1 MAAARCPPASVTWA
15 FSLTRRVVVGVDL
28 EKEPYGSL
36 PFQGHAAR
44 H

>member
-15 FSLTRRVVVGVDL
+15 VGLTRRVVVGVDI
-28 EKEPYGSL
+28 EGGPYGSL
-36 PFQGHAAR
+36 PFPGHAAR